1 MTSRWNAML
10 AISAAITGCASTP
23 QAGNATAPERS
34 GTRSPRVGDAT
45 RGMGP
50 ESERLGFDH
59 ALQLRRS
66 KNGVALDLHD
76 GDTVKNDDRIRA
88 SVLTSEDA
96 YLYLAFCSHRRLEVY
111 PPRGIRT
118 RAGVTLFA
126 PNLVLDKVPGPEVLY
141 VIVSRTEV
149 AIADPQLAEA
159 IAATTPG
166 GTPVDC
172 GAPLDARLTRPTSHG
187 GAAEAP
193 MPAPTKILRGKTVAR
208 KPLPPPRIANTPG
221 PGASAPASPSRDP
234 GLPPPPPDPDFE
246 RNPGNIV
253 WYSAEGAASLGP
265 LIQADPDGIAVV
277 RYGFTHVASVP

>member
-1 MTSRWNAML
+1 MTSRSMPVVSMIL
-10 AISAAITGCASTP
+10 AITGCASTP

-34 GTRSPRVGDAT
+34 GTGSPHVGDGT

-50 ESERLGFDH
+50 EPARLGFDH

-66 KNGVALDLHD
+66 KNGVAVELHD
-76 GDTVKNDDRIRA
+76 GDTVKNDEYIRV
-88 SVLTSEDA
+88 SVLTSEEA

-126 PNLVLDKVPGPEVLY
+126 PDLVMDKVPGPEVLY

-149 AIADPQLAEA
+149 EIADPQLAEA

-166 GTPVDC
+166 GKPVDC
-172 GAPLDARLTRPTSHG
+172 GATLDARLTRPTSHG

-193 MPAPTKILRGKTVAR
+193 MPAPKKILRGKTVAR
-208 KPLPPPRIANTPG
+208 KPLPPPRIANPPG

-253 WYSAEGAASLGP
+253 WYSAEGTTSLGP
-265 LIQADPDGIAVV
+265 VIQADPDGIAVV
-277 RYGFTHVASVP
+277 RYGFTHVAP